1 MVGELQI
8 VVWYFGPA
16 GQLLASAR
24 KWSIFMTKVLA
35 ATSHDLPFCEG
46 KTGHLEVC
54 KLENVCTWN
63 YLLPQKPIDLSNPLN
78 DMV

>member
-35 ATSHDLPFCEG
+35 ATSHDLPFREG
-46 KTGHLEVC
+46 KTGHLAFATLQAGGRLYVE
-54 KLENVCTWN
+54 
-63 YLLPQKPIDLSNPLN
+63 LSSAAKANRL
-78 DMV
+78 VQSS

>member
-1 MVGELQI
+1 MVGEVQI
-8 VVWYFGPA
+8 GVWYFGPA

-46 KTGHLEVC
+46 KTGHLASLQAGGRLYVE
-54 KLENVCTWN
+54 
-63 YLLPQKPIDLSNPLN
+63 LSSAAKANRL
-78 DMV
+78 VQSS